1 MKDVFR
7 LLVCLVLLT
16 LTLAIAVKLGENCSA
31 SLLQEGFEVPSVP
44 VTAQIAYEDSE
55 KDGTGPIL
63 TGSYD
68 QATNNVLRDSPR
80 TGQIMDRELINP
92 QLET

>member
-31 SLLQEGFEVPSVP
+31 SLLEEGFETAPI
-44 VTAQIAYEDSE
+44 TAQIAYEDSE
-55 KDGTGPIL
+55 KDGTGPSL

-68 QATNNVLRDSPR
+68 QKTNNILRDSPR